1 MSTVND
7 QISDSVNQVNTLLT
21 GSAPMQSM
29 GMLNIAATETMGMSM
44 YNAVTAQQ
52 NAQTSA
58 SAAAAAS
65 CAKMLQQS
73 PPKSEK
79 PKAPEEQL
87 DLSRIEEVVQ
97 KLLHQYLDPDS
108 KKST

>member
-1 MSTVND
+1 MSTIND
-7 QISDSVNQVNTLLT
+7 QITDSVNQVNTLLM

-29 GMLNIAATETMGMSM
+29 GMLNVTASETIGMSM
-44 YNAVTAQQ
+44 FNAVSAQQ

-73 PPKSEK
+73 PPPPTKKPTPEVKPDLTQIEALVKELLEK
-79 PKAPEEQL
+79 HDGPQTPGK
-87 DLSRIEEVVQ
+87 
-97 KLLHQYLDPDS
+97 
-108 KKST
+108 